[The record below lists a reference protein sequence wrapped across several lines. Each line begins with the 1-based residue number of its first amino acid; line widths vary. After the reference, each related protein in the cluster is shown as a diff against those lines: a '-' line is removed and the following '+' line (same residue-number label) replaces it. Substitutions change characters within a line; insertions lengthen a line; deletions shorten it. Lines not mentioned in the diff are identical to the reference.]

1 MAEYKVVDTEQLEN
15 DLTAI
20 GNAIRGKT
28 NKTELLSLSQM
39 PTEINNIATGDGDI
53 PEEAFVLSGDISYR
67 FINGKWDWFFNKYKN
82 QMSSNN
88 ITSAGQFIEQ
98 SGIEEI
104 PFDLNFYNANG
115 RIDYSYTFQ
124 NASRLK
130 SIKSIH
136 HQEGSTPYK
145 KIHSMECMFYRCIR
159 LRELPTLHNFANHLD
174 MMRGFGIFGSI
185 FQNCYSLRKIPKE
198 LLSKMVSNEENSQGY
213 YYEAYHGTYESCY
226 ALDELIGLP
235 VPQKEKTSNF
245 FNNDSFSG
253 LLHIKDI
260 IFDTQEDGT
269 PYIVNWKN
277 QTINLGRQIGYTG
290 SASLLTAYNSGIT
303 IDKEVKDEE
312 TYQALKDDPDW
323 FSTKEAYSRY
333 NHTSAV
339 NTINSLPDTS
349 AYLATAGGTNTLKLK
364 GASGSSTT
372 AGGVNTLTEE
382 EIAVATAKGWTVA
395 FV

>member
-1 MAEYKVVDTEQLEN
+1 MAEYKVVDTEQLES

-39 PTEINNIATGDGDI
+39 PTEINNIATGGVDI
-53 PEEAFVLSGDISYR
+53 PKEALVLSGNISYR
-67 FINGKWDWFFNKYKN
+67 FAYGGWDWFFNKYKN

-88 ITSAGQFIEQ
+88 ITETERILYESKIK
-98 SGIEEI
+98 EI
-104 PFDLNFYNANG
+104 PFDLNFYNPNTK
-115 RIDYSYTFQ
+115 ISYSSIFQ
-124 NASRLK
+124 NAKYLEK
-130 SIKSIH
+130 IKSIH
-136 HQEGSTPYK
+136 HQEGSTSYQK
-145 KIHSMECMFYRCIR
+145 VVSMQSMFQNCLQ
-159 LRELPTLHNFANHLD
+159 LRELPTLYNFTNNLD
-174 MMRGFGIFGSI
+174 MIDTFIGFGNVFAG
-185 FQNCYSLRKIPKE
+185 CCSLRKIPKE
-198 LLSKMVSNEENSQGY
+198 LLSKMVSSGNSQGY
-213 YYEAYHGTYESCY
+213 YYEAYYETYNGCY
-226 ALDELIGLP
+226 ALNELIGLP
-235 VPQKEKTSNF
+235 VPQKEKTENF
-245 FNNDSFSG
+245 FSGGTFSY
-253 LLHIKDI
+253 LYRVKDI

-269 PYIVNWKN
+269 PYVVNWKG
-277 QTINLGRQIGYTG
+277 QIIDLGIQIGY
-290 SASLLTAYNSGIT
+290 SNRASWLVNYNSGIT

-323 FSTKEAYSRY
+323 FSTKEDYSRY

>member
-39 PTEINNIATGDGDI
+39 PTEINNIITGGGDI
-53 PEEAFVLSGDISYR
+53 PEEALVLSGDISHR
-67 FINGKWDWFFNKYKN
+67 FANGAWDWFFNKYKN
-82 QMSSNN
+82 QMSSSK
-88 ITSAGQFIEQ
+88 ITKAADLMKSSKIK
-98 SGIEEI
+98 EI
-104 PFDLNFYNANG
+104 PFDLNFYNPNNK
-115 RIDYSYTFQ
+115 ITYSDIFS
-124 NASRLK
+124 NAQYLEK
-130 SIKSIH
+130 IKSIH
-136 HQEGSTPYK
+136 HQEGSTSQQ
-145 KIHSMECMFYRCIR
+145 KILDISNMFMFCIR
-159 LRELPTLHNFANHLD
+159 LRELPTLYNFTNNLD
-174 MMRGFGIFGSI
+174 KITGFGAFGYIFNS
-185 FQNCYSLRKIPKE
+185 CYSLRKIPKE
-198 LLSKMVSNEENSQGY
+198 LLSKLVNSDSNAYGNF
-213 YYEAYHGTYESCY
+213 YEAYYGTYNNCY

-235 VPQKEKTSNF
+235 IPQRQETASIF
-245 FNNDSFSG
+245 GNDSYAG
-253 LLHIKDI
+253 LFHVKDV

-269 PYIVNWKN
+269 PYTVKWKN
-277 QTINLGRQIGYTG
+277 QTINLGIQIGYTT
-290 SASLLTAYNSGIT
+290 TAMYLINYNSGIT
-303 IDKEVKDEE
+303 IDKQVKDEA

-333 NHTSAV
+333 NRASAV

-349 AYLATAGGTNTLKLK
+349 AYLATAGGTNTIKFK